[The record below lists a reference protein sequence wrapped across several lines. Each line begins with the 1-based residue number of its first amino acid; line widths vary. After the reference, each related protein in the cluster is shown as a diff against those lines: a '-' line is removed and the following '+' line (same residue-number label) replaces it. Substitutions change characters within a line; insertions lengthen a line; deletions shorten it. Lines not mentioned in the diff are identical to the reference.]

1 MALPKPREQNDFAFS
16 CFLTEEMLTDA
27 FCDRPEAAESVQYL
41 WKLNVSPVWFLI
53 LKNKQPLRKKK
64 RLPNQKQ
71 LKVLTFLY
79 YKLMLS

>member
-41 WKLNVSPVWFLI
+41 WKLKECFSSLVLDI
-53 LKNKQPLRKKK
+53 KKQTASQEKKK
-64 RLPNQKQ
+64 IAQPKAA
-71 LKVLTFLY
+71 
-79 YKLMLS
+79 

>member
-1 MALPKPREQNDFAFS
+1 MPDIK
-16 CFLTEEMLTDA
+16 
-27 FCDRPEAAESVQYL
+27 
-41 WKLNVSPVWFLI
+41 
-53 LKNKQPLRKKK
+53 KQTASQEKKKK